1 LNSGAGCYRF
11 NGWQVSRRRRD
22 RVDSQGS
29 PVALIRN
36 EYNLPLAFSKR
47 QSCGALGGKA
57 GTGNLGYPF
66 DGLTSFAIEHLSMD
80 L

>member
-1 LNSGAGCYRF
+1 LNSGAGCRF
-11 NGWQVSRRRRD
+11 NGWQVSRRHRD

-36 EYNLPLAFSKR
+36 EYNLLLAFSKR
-47 QSCGALGGKA
+47 QSCDALGGKA

-66 DGLTSFAIEHLSMD
+66 DGLTSFAI
-80 L
+80 